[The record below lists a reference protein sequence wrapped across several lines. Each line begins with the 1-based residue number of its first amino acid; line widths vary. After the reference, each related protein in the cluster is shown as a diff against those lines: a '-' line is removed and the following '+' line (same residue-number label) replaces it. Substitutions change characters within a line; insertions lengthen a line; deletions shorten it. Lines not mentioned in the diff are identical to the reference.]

1 MSFQAYLDNIE
12 AKTGKT
18 PNDFIAL
25 AAERGY
31 DDPATKAEVIVSWLK
46 ADYGLGR
53 GHAMALVHVIRHGAQ
68 ISDKHVGTG
77 GPHSDA
83 SNTLRLDGMKHDD
96 PPEQTRDR

>member
-18 PNDFIAL
+18 PNEFIAM

-31 DDPATKAEVIVSWLK
+31 DDPATKAEEIVSWLK

-53 GHAMALVHVIRHGAQ
+53 GHSMVLVHVIRHGAQ

-77 GPHSDA
+77 GSHSDA

-96 PPEQTRDR
+96 SPKSTKDA

>member
-12 AKTGKT
+12 VKTGKT
-18 PNDFIAL
+18 PNEFIAM

-31 DDPATKAEVIVSWLK
+31 DDPATKAEEIVAWLK

-53 GHAMALVHVIRHGAQ
+53 GHAMALVHVIRHGTQ

-77 GPHSDA
+77 GSHSDE
-83 SNTLRLDGMKHDD
+83 SNTLRLDGIEKRDQ
-96 PPEQTRDR
+96 PE